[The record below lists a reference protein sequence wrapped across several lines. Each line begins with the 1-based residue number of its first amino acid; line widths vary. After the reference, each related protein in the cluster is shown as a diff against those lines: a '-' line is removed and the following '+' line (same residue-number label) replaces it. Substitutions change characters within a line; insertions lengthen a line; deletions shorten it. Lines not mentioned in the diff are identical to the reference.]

1 MTDQTQV
8 QRVESV
14 LKQIRELK
22 EEDEKAAKATGKNF
36 NVFSLPGFGYNELD
50 HSAFLANLLNPKG
63 THSQGPVFLRYFLK
77 QLDSFDYENP
87 EDFKVA
93 REAYVGGYG
102 QIDILLEKNDACIII
117 ENKID
122 DEDRKIDAEDQAG
135 QLNRYYMYAKERFTD
150 ERIKLIYLT
159 PNGRRPSEDSLRGE
173 DGQKPLDANRVIC
186 ISYKSDIIK
195 WLEDCLKEVVKI
207 APIREVLFQY
217 QENIKKLTDLP
228 TREDFFK
235 DKIRDILTDNY
246 HLLPELKNSILTDS
260 CDLLSELK
268 DFIPNIEEA
277 IQSKFWKRLEEKVTE
292 VCNIKRCDSVETEI
306 IFKIPRGELC
316 PPFEIALRVKL
327 ERGLGVCYGFVLLEN
342 GSRVEKCNQK
352 EFEEYATLVHRV
364 LKPQKGQGGPS
375 PGMLGWKYPKYQNR
389 VILFSDVERMRN
401 VIEDDELAKLVE
413 TVAREIEPVVKDFI
427 KAKKEA
433 NL

>member
-1 MTDQTQV
+1 MT
-8 QRVESV
+8 
-14 LKQIRELK
+14 
-22 EEDEKAAKATGKNF
+22 G
-36 NVFSLPGFGYNELD
+36 
-50 HSAFLANLLNPKG
+50 
-63 THSQGPVFLRYFLK
+63 
-77 QLDSFDYENP
+77 
-87 EDFKVA
+87 
-93 REAYVGGYG
+93 
-102 QIDILLEKNDACIII
+102 
-117 ENKID
+117 
-122 DEDRKIDAEDQAG
+122 
-135 QLNRYYMYAKERFTD
+135 
-150 ERIKLIYLT
+150 
-159 PNGRRPSEDSLRGE
+159 
-173 DGQKPLDANRVIC
+173 
-186 ISYKSDIIK
+186 
-195 WLEDCLKEVVKI
+195 
-207 APIREVLFQY
+207 
-217 QENIKKLTDLP
+217 LP
-228 TREDFFK
+228 TREDFLK

-352 EFEEYATLVHRV
+352 EFEEYATLVRKV

-375 PGMLGWKYPKYQNR
+375 SGMLGWKYPKYKDKA
-389 VILFSDVERMRN
+389 ILFSDVERMRN
-401 VIEDDELAKLVE
+401 VIEDDELSKLVE